1 MKKIFVSAV
10 PLPVQ
15 CCHRGLATQS
25 SQSGLIGPAV
35 KLMLHHYQLNP
46 DSVKAT
52 GPKNN
57 LLKSD
62 LLSYIKDKK
71 LTPKPIAILPK
82 QSLSEKPPGAVKS
95 KAPLKTGATYVDI
108 PLTNMRSTIAK
119 RLSQA
124 KGSIPHSYL
133 SASISA
139 NKITSLRKKLTGAGI
154 KVSLNDFVIKA
165 ASLSL
170 RSVPQINVQW
180 KGDKVC
186 SISTVDVSVAVA
198 TQSGL
203 ITPII
208 FNADRLGL
216 QDISLRVQELAS
228 KAKENKLKPEE
239 FMGGTFTI
247 SNLGMFGISHFT
259 AIINP
264 PQTAIL
270 AVGGLETEVDENMNL
285 ENMFKVT
292 LCYDARAIDEISA
305 QRFLSILQ
313 ILLAEP
319 NAMVMGA
326 EKFEENVDDL
336 SALL

>member
-1 MKKIFVSAV
+1 MKKIILSSSTSS
-10 PLPVQ
+10 LQ
-15 CCHRGLATQS
+15 CCHRGIATQS
-25 SQSGLIGPAV
+25 AQSGLIGPAV
-35 KLMLHHYQLNP
+35 RLMLHHYQLNP
-46 DSVKAT
+46 EKVNAT

-71 LTPKPIAILPK
+71 LAPKPVILLSKPQIA
-82 QSLSEKPPGAVKS
+82 E
-95 KAPLKTGATYVDI
+95 KAPSALKPKVSPKTGASYVDI

-124 KGSIPHSYL
+124 KGSIPHAYL
-133 SASISA
+133 SASIPA
-139 NKITSLRKKLTGAGI
+139 NKVTSLRKMLANDGI
-154 KVSLNDFVIKA
+154 KVSVNDFVIKA

-180 KGDKVC
+180 KGEKV
-186 SISTVDVSVAVA
+186 SPISSVDVSVAVA
-198 TQSGL
+198 TPSGL

-208 FNADRLGL
+208 FNADRLGI
-216 QDISLRVQELAS
+216 QEISSRVQELAGR
-228 KAKENKLKPEE
+228 AKENKLKPEE

-270 AVGGLETEVDENMNL
+270 AVGGLQTEVDEHLNP
-285 ENMFKVT
+285 EN
-292 LCYDARAIDEISA
+292 IA
-305 QRFLSILQ
+305 QRFLSSLQ
-313 ILLAEP
+313 IMLAEP
-319 NAMVMGA
+319 NAMVMGT
-326 EKFEENVDDL
+326 EKFVDNIDEL